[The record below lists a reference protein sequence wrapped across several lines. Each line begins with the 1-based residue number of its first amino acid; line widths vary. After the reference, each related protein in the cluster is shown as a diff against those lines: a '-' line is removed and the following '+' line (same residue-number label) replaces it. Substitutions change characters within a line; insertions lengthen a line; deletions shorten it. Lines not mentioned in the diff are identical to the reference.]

1 MSNRKDIIEIILL
14 GGILVVL
21 VGILALTGVKTK
33 LENDNKNN
41 GNNNSYEEIFN
52 NNGNNKDEVSDSNK
66 DSGAN
71 ENNSSSNDNLNNN
84 KDNVSSDNDVSDNNK
99 EESNNNNDNNDNN
112 DNTVEQIPES
122 DKNESSNVIDKPNVN
137 EQEDNKNNKD
147 ETVNITEGENA
158 VVSYLTNLN
167 SKLDTYN
174 NENDKNLREKAK
186 DIFVTTVDFLFYD
199 GVIKG
204 YTFDELS
211 LSARL
216 KVLKIVASIDNKID
230 SYFPN
235 YKDIIKEKCSNL
247 KGKIAVLYLETTNK
261 FCEKVG
267 EDTCNVARE
276 DFNNMKNSFGY
287 TWGILKEALTTS
299 KDKLSLVLSE
309 WYKSI
314 K

>member
-1 MSNRKDIIEIILL
+1 MSNNKDIIEIILL

-33 LENDNKNN
+33 LENENKNN

-84 KDNVSSDNDVSDNNK
+84 KDNVSSDNNVY
-99 EESNNNNDNNDNN
+99 NNNNKVENNNN

-122 DKNESSNVIDKPNVN
+122 DKNESSNVIDKSNMN
-137 EQEDNKNNKD
+137 EQVDNKNNKD

-211 LSARL
+211 LATKL
-216 KVLKIVASIDNKID
+216 KVLKIIASIDNKID
-230 SYFPN
+230 KYFPN
-235 YKDIIKEKCSNL
+235 YKDTIKEKATNF

-267 EDTCNVARE
+267 EDSCNVARE

-287 TWGILKEALTTS
+287 TWGILKETLSAS

>member
-1 MSNRKDIIEIILL
+1 MNNRKDIIEIILL

-84 KDNVSSDNDVSDNNK
+84 KDNISSDNNVSDNNK
-99 EESNNNNDNNDNN
+99 EENNNNNNDN

-147 ETVNITEGENA
+147 EAVNITEGENA

-204 YTFDELS
+204 YTFDQLS
-211 LSARL
+211 LSAKL

-267 EDTCNVARE
+267 EDSCNVARE

-287 TWGILKEALTTS
+287 TWSILKEALTTS